1 MPSIL
6 EPENLDLVALRLTEA
21 TMAQRATCLQL
32 IQYFDTIKGFWQ
44 ACVEMVTP
52 TFADIRDAM
61 PNKGGGRLWATG
73 SCEQTIDNGIRDPKG
88 HLTDS
93 FIDWFERHCDFDSE
107 TETRQFL
114 LSHLRPAEYAD
125 LDAIPPTSNAGKA
138 KRRSPRQ
145 LQTKFALSVIKNLK
159 PSNSATSTEI
169 YPDFAR
175 KGIELADKE
184 PWPQDLYAEIE
195 PGTGVLVVNYTSTGT
210 ANRLSKKISAK
221 RFAELLALSR
231 KQPNLS

>member
-1 MPSIL
+1 MTEIL
-6 EPENLDLVALRLTEA
+6 NREHLDLVALRLTEETLA
-21 TMAQRATCLQL
+21 AQTTCLQL
-32 IQYFDTIKGFWQ
+32 IQYFDAIKGFWQ

-61 PNKGGGRLWATG
+61 PKKNGERLWATG

-93 FIDWFERHCDFDSE
+93 FIEWFERHCDFDSE
-107 TETRQFL
+107 TESRQFL

-125 LDAIPPTSNAGKA
+125 LDVITHTSNTGKA
-138 KRRSPRQ
+138 ERRSTRQ
-145 LQTKFALSVIKNLK
+145 LQTKFALSVIENLK

-175 KGIELADKE
+175 KGEELADKE
-184 PWPQDLYAEIE
+184 Y
-195 PGTGVLVVNYTSTGT
+195 
-210 ANRLSKKISAK
+210 K
-221 RFAELLALSR
+221 RG
-231 KQPNLS
+231 